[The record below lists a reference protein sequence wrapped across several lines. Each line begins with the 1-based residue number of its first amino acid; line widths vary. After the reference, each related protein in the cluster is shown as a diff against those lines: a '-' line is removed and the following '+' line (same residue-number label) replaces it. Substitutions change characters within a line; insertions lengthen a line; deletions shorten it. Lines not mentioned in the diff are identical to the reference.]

1 MKKKISFFIRA
12 YNDLDCRMPLILS
25 FAGDSRF
32 EVSLISYPTNNGF
45 YDIENYEN
53 FYLIK
58 KNKNIKVINSM
69 LYKNNSIIFLFL
81 YYLNY
86 SLQNFFFKKN
96 HFSKSNKIFFH
107 FFKIFD
113 KLLITYNKKNFQLL
127 RSIIKNSTII
137 LDDIILDIK
146 RSNFLSNILEL
157 KLHKK
162 IIAIQT
168 GQDTYIDLNKSK
180 KSNLIK
186 RKELIVDKFLVPGMN
201 DKRVLKTLNIK
212 NNISV
217 VGNIR
222 FEKNWIRQLNTKSRT
237 LRINNLNNNIV
248 FMLSKIEYGVNV
260 SKLIKTI
267 ETFAKIKNT
276 LIIIKPHT
284 RGMNINSMIKKL
296 KYPNILN
303 GLYMDS
309 SSLIKWSNIVCFT
322 GSSIIFQA
330 MILGKKCIFLKNC
343 LNSKSI
349 FDKSSAVIKI
359 NHYKEVDDSI
369 HKKNS
374 KKSTDSFLKRH
385 LYNNKNGEK
394 NIIQIKKYCA

>member
-45 YDIENYEN
+45 YNIENYEN
-53 FYLIK
+53 FQLIK
-58 KNKNIKVINSM
+58 KNNNIKLINSM
-69 LYKNNSIIFLFL
+69 LYKNNNIIFLFL
-81 YYLNY
+81 YYLNHF
-86 SLQNFFFKKN
+86 LQNFLFKKIN
-96 HFSKSNKIFFH
+96 FSKSNKIFFH
-107 FFKIFD
+107 FFRYFEKS
-113 KLLITYNKKNFQLL
+113 LITYNKKNFQLL
-127 RSIIKNSTII
+127 KSVIKNSTII
-137 LDDIILDIK
+137 LDDIILDMN
-146 RSNFLSNILEL
+146 RSDFLSKILEL
-157 KLHKK
+157 KLHRK
-162 IIAIQT
+162 IISIQT
-168 GQDTYIDLNKSK
+168 GQDTYIDLNRSK

-186 RKELIVDKFLVPGMN
+186 RKELIVDKFLVPSIN
-201 DKRVLKTLNIK
+201 DKRVFKSLNIK

-217 VGNIR
+217 VGNTR
-222 FEKNWIRQLNTKSRT
+222 FEKNWIRKLNTKSKR
-237 LRINNLNNNIV
+237 LKINNLKNNIV
-248 FMLSKIEYGVNV
+248 FMLSKIEYGVDV
-260 SKLIKTI
+260 SKLIRTI
-267 ETFAKIKNT
+267 ESFAKIKNT

-284 RGMNINSMIKKL
+284 RGMNIDSIIRKL

-369 HKKNS
+369 HIKNS
-374 KKSTDSFLKRH
+374 KKYIDSFLKRH
-385 LYNNKNGEK
+385 LYNNKNGRE

>member
-1 MKKKISFFIRA
+1 M
-12 YNDLDCRMPLILS
+12 N
-25 FAGDSRF
+25 
-32 EVSLISYPTNNGF
+32 
-45 YDIENYEN
+45 
-53 FYLIK
+53 
-58 KNKNIKVINSM
+58 
-69 LYKNNSIIFLFL
+69 
-81 YYLNY
+81 
-86 SLQNFFFKKN
+86 
-96 HFSKSNKIFFH
+96 
-107 FFKIFD
+107 
-113 KLLITYNKKNFQLL
+113 
-127 RSIIKNSTII
+127 RS
-137 LDDIILDIK
+137 D
-146 RSNFLSNILEL
+146 FLSKILEL
-157 KLHKK
+157 KLHRK
-162 IIAIQT
+162 IISIQT
-168 GQDTYIDLNKSK
+168 GQDTYIDLNRSK

-186 RKELIVDKFLVPGMN
+186 RKELIVDKFLVPSMN
-201 DKRVLKTLNIK
+201 DKRIFKSLNIK

-217 VGNIR
+217 VGNTR
-222 FEKNWIRQLNTKSRT
+222 FEKNWIRKLNTKSKR
-237 LRINNLNNNIV
+237 LKINNLKNNIV

-260 SKLIKTI
+260 SKLIRTI
-267 ETFAKIKNT
+267 ESFAKIKNT

-284 RGMNINSMIKKL
+284 RGMNIDSIIRKL

-369 HKKNS
+369 HIKNS
-374 KKSTDSFLKRH
+374 KKYIDSFLKRH
-385 LYNNKNGEK
+385 LYNNKNGRE